1 MHDAYFVC
9 NTMRAS
15 SHRLILL
22 VSLAFSLVSGSSR
35 PVVAAVRPTDALESP
50 ALPEIWQKV
59 PAQQRLMALRA
70 AEVDGTRL
78 LLERIMGLHTSSDT
92 TVRDLT
98 LSSDTVRGMLSAS
111 IKGVTS
117 SEPPQYFPDGRV
129 EVVRAVKVQQ
139 VIEVL
144 NRVIQQQ
151 KLADG
156 STKTIFDSQNKEL
169 VQRDEKLDVVGS
181 SALPGSEG
189 LTKIR
194 AKRAAEADAYRKL
207 GERILGVRVTSD
219 TTVRDLALKND
230 EVVKTMAGVI
240 KGAESTAIQFQKDGS
255 CEVTMQLKL
264 GEVLKT
270 VTRVT
275 KGKVH
280 TEDSID
286 AKVISETGVGTAEQT
301 PSSIAETGSGVEEV
315 QISETLRRVVS
326 EKPLN

>member
-1 MHDAYFVC
+1 MC
-9 NTMRAS
+9 S
-15 SHRLILL
+15 SFPRLAL
-22 VSLAFSLVSGSSR
+22 SASLVAWVALTSPA
-35 PVVAAVRPTDALESP
+35 PVHGAVRPTEAPESP

-98 LSSDTVRGMLSAS
+98 LSSDSVKGVLSAA

-129 EVVRAVKVQQ
+129 EVVRAVKVEQL
-139 VIEVL
+139 IEVV
-144 NRVIQQQ
+144 NRVVKQQN
-151 KLADG
+151 LADR
-156 STKTIFDSQNKEL
+156 STTTISDSQAKEI
-169 VQRDEKLDVVGS
+169 VMRNEKFDVVGS

-189 LTKIR
+189 LSKIR

-207 GERILGVRVTSD
+207 GERILGVKVTSD
-219 TTVRDLALKND
+219 TTVKDLALKD
-230 EVVKTMAGVI
+230 DAVVKTMAGMI
-240 KGAESTAIQFQKDGS
+240 KGAEPTAIKFQKDGS

-264 GEVLKT
+264 DDVLRT
-270 VTRVT
+270 VTRVV
-275 KGKVH
+275 KGKTH
-280 TEDSID
+280 TEDSIN
-286 AKVISETGVGTAEQT
+286 AKVISETGIGTAEQV
-301 PSSIAETGSGVEEV
+301 SSSVLDGGSDVEEV

-326 EKPLN
+326 EKPLNN

>member
-1 MHDAYFVC
+1 
-9 NTMRAS
+9 MRSIPLSPFPLMACVFLCAAS
-15 SHRLILL
+15 LP
-22 VSLAFSLVSGSSR
+22 AN
-35 PVVAAVRPTDALESP
+35 AAVRPTEAAEAP

-78 LLERIMGLHTSSDT
+78 LLERIMGLHTSSET

-98 LSSDTVRGMLSAS
+98 LSNDSVRGVLSAS

-139 VIEVL
+139 LIEVI

-156 STKTIFDSQNKEL
+156 STRTITDSQNREF
-169 VQRDEKLDVVGS
+169 VQRNEKFDVVGS

-207 GERILGVRVTSD
+207 GERILGVKVTSD
-219 TTVRDLALKND
+219 TTVKDLALKND
-230 EVVKTMAGVI
+230 AVVSTMAGLI
-240 KGAESTAIQFQKDGS
+240 KGAEPTAIQFQKDGS
-255 CEVTMQLKL
+255 CEVTMQLRL
-264 GEVLKT
+264 GDVLRT
-270 VTRVT
+270 VTRVVN
-275 KGKVH
+275 GKTH
-280 TEDSID
+280 TEDSIN
-286 AKVISETGVGTAEQT
+286 AKVISETGMGTAESV
-301 PSSIAETGSGVEEV
+301 SSAVADTGTVVEEE

-326 EKPLN
+326 EKPLNN

>member
-1 MHDAYFVC
+1 MF
-9 NTMRAS
+9 RSPRPLLLFLAS
-15 SHRLILL
+15 AHL
-22 VSLAFSLVSGSSR
+22 VGAAL
-35 PVVAAVRPTDALESP
+35 PVHAAVRPTEAAESP

-139 VIEVL
+139 LIEVV

-156 STKTIFDSQNKEL
+156 STKTVSDGWLDKDCFGFAKQGTCASQRKVRRGGE
-169 VQRDEKLDVVGS
+169 QRS
-181 SALPGSEG
+181 P
-189 LTKIR
+189 R
-194 AKRAAEADAYRKL
+194 
-207 GERILGVRVTSD
+207 
-219 TTVRDLALKND
+219 
-230 EVVKTMAGVI
+230 
-240 KGAESTAIQFQKDGS
+240 F
-255 CEVTMQLKL
+255 
-264 GEVLKT
+264 
-270 VTRVT
+270 
-275 KGKVH
+275 
-280 TEDSID
+280 
-286 AKVISETGVGTAEQT
+286 
-301 PSSIAETGSGVEEV
+301 
-315 QISETLRRVVS
+315 
-326 EKPLN
+326 

>member
-1 MHDAYFVC
+1 
-9 NTMRAS
+9 
-15 SHRLILL
+15 
-22 VSLAFSLVSGSSR
+22 
-35 PVVAAVRPTDALESP
+35 
-50 ALPEIWQKV
+50 
-59 PAQQRLMALRA
+59 MALRA

-98 LSSDTVRGMLSAS
+98 LSNDTVRGVLSAS

-139 VIEVL
+139 VIEVV

-156 STKTIFDSQNKEL
+156 STRTVSDSRTKEL
-169 VQRDEKLDVVGS
+169 VQRNEKLDVVGS

-207 GERILGVRVTSD
+207 GERVLGVKVSGS
-219 TTVRDLALKND
+219 TTVRDLALQND
-230 EVVKTMAGVI
+230 QVVKTMAGII
-240 KGAESTAIQFQKDGS
+240 KGAEPTAIQFQKDGS
-255 CEVTMQLKL
+255 CEVTMQLKVS
-264 GEVLKT
+264 EVLRT
-270 VTRVT
+270 LTRVV
-275 KGKVH
+275 KGKTY

-286 AKVISETGVGTAEQT
+286 SKVISETGLGTGEQLT
-301 PSSIAETGSGVEEV
+301 SAVVDTVSEDEEV

-326 EKPLN
+326 EKPLNN

>member
-1 MHDAYFVC
+1 
-9 NTMRAS
+9 MRSFTRSLLLLLAPALSLCAS
-15 SHRLILL
+15 S
-22 VSLAFSLVSGSSR
+22 
-35 PVVAAVRPTDALESP
+35 PVHAVVRPTEAAETP

-98 LSSDTVRGMLSAS
+98 LSSDTVKGMLSAS

-139 VIEVL
+139 VIEVV
-144 NRVIQQQ
+144 NRVVEQQ

-156 STKTIFDSQNKEL
+156 STKTVSESQTKEL
-169 VQRDEKLDVVGS
+169 VRRNEKFEVVGS

-189 LTKIR
+189 LSKIR

-207 GERILGVRVTSD
+207 GERILGVKVTSD

-230 EVVKTMAGVI
+230 EVVKAMAGVI

-264 GEVLKT
+264 GDVLRT
-270 VTRVT
+270 VTRVA
-275 KGKVH
+275 KGKTH
-280 TEDSID
+280 TEDSIN
-286 AKVISETGVGTAEQT
+286 AKVISETGTGTAEQA
-301 PSSIAETGSGVEEV
+301 PSSVSEAGSDVEEV

-326 EKPLN
+326 EKPANN

>member
-1 MHDAYFVC
+1 MCYSFP
-9 NTMRAS
+9 
-15 SHRLILL
+15 RLAL
-22 VSLAFSLVSGSSR
+22 SASLVAWVALASPT
-35 PVVAAVRPTDALESP
+35 PVHAAVRPTEAAESP
-50 ALPEIWQKV
+50 SLPEIWQKV

-98 LSSDTVRGMLSAS
+98 LSSETVRGMLSAS

-117 SEPPQYFPDGRV
+117 SEPPKYFPDGRV

-139 VIEVL
+139 VIEVI

-151 KLADG
+151 NFADG
-156 STKTIFDSQNKEL
+156 STKVTSDSQTKEF
-169 VQRDEKLDVVGS
+169 VRRDETLDVVGS
-181 SALPGSEG
+181 SALAGSEG
-189 LTKIR
+189 LTRIR

-207 GERILGVRVTSD
+207 GERILGVNVTSD

-230 EVVKTMAGVI
+230 EVVNVMAGMV
-240 KGAESTAIQFQKDGS
+240 KGAEPTAIKFQKDGS

-264 GEVLKT
+264 GDVLRT
-270 VTRVT
+270 VTRVV
-275 KGKVH
+275 KGKAR

-301 PSSIAETGSGVEEV
+301 PSSVADTGSGVEEV

-326 EKPLN
+326 EKPANN